1 MVIDRVP
8 KKTKPRLFDI
18 IIGEIQDGLAENVG
32 WLDHIF
38 GKAERLVKMVNGK
51 RFYSPNIYIGN
62 NDYMEISPDSN
73 IGNYCFFTLDDPQKV
88 IYQRGDKNELK
99 TSFSLIVWV
108 DMRKI
113 PDADER
119 NTESVKRQILR
130 ALNGDIILRE
140 GKMTIETIYEKAENV
155 FSGFTLDE
163 VDNQFLMQPYCG
175 WRFKGELLIIDTCL

>member
-8 KKTKPRLFDI
+8 KKAKPRLFDI
-18 IIGEIQDGLAENVG
+18 VIGEIQDGLAENVG

-99 TSFSLIVWV
+99 TSFSLISTF
-108 DMRKI
+108 I
-113 PDADER
+113 
-119 NTESVKRQILR
+119 TL
-130 ALNGDIILRE
+130 
-140 GKMTIETIYEKAENV
+140 GKKLLFISTSLIHGRVSKFCFI
-155 FSGFTLDE
+155 FS
-163 VDNQFLMQPYCG
+163 
-175 WRFKGELLIIDTCL
+175 I